1 MRQNAADIP
10 ELTHQRKA
18 AIAHGAA
25 RDYTGSV
32 RVKPIEDFDLD
43 RTIFNTLEGAVPRVV
58 IQSRIAKEP
67 SWYSTAMRTIDN
79 AYDQEQQRV
88 SLKEIDPLLMRFLQE
103 ECNFDVEHA
112 DGSFLDHLYFCYEYS
127 THHFPTQSPLVLLL
141 HSILGTGTNTFA
153 MPASKI
159 PTLSDL
165 MNEFEWSHV
174 ESFPSV
180 LRLLYGMD
188 LRKELRENMHRK
200 KMLDGIRFNRVIDNK
215 SLEMSA
221 PDLWIQ
227 LNYQLIHLVDFL
239 PVSNWSVHANDT
251 AFIVFRDLYDL
262 LTQAGE
268 LTAKIDFAPSTGPR
282 TRQDESMT
290 LAGWL
295 ATLIPVPVSERM
307 AAKSVNKFSQRI
319 GHSMAYELLWK

>member
-1 MRQNAADIP
+1 MKQNAAEIP
-10 ELTHQRKA
+10 ALTPQRKA

-43 RTIFNTLEGAVPRVV
+43 RTIFNTLEGALPRAV
-58 IQSRIAKEP
+58 IQSRIAKHP
-67 SWYSTAMRTIDN
+67 NWYSTAMREIDS
-79 AYDQEQQRV
+79 AYQEIQQGV
-88 SLKEIDPLLMRFLQE
+88 DLQEVDPLLMRFLQE
-103 ECNFDVEHA
+103 ECDFDVEHA

-159 PTLSDL
+159 PTLSGL
-165 MNEFEWSHV
+165 MNEFEWAHV
-174 ESFPSV
+174 EAFPSL
-180 LRLLYGMD
+180 LRLLYGMQ
-188 LRKELRENMHRK
+188 LRQELRQNLHRKEL
-200 KMLDGIRFNRVIDNK
+200 LDGIRFHRVIDNK
-215 SLEMSA
+215 PLEMSA
-221 PDLWIQ
+221 QDLWIQ

-262 LTQAGE
+262 LERAGE
-268 LTAKIDFAPSTGPR
+268 RTARIDYAPSDAAR
-282 TRQDESMT
+282 ARQDESMT

-307 AAKSVNKFSQRI
+307 AAKSVHRFSDRI
-319 GHSMAYELLWK
+319 GHSMEYELLWK